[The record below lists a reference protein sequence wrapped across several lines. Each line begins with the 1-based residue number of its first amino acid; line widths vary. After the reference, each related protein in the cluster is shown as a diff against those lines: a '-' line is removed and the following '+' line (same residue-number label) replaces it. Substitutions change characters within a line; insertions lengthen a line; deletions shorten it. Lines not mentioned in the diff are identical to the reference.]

1 MFDFGYSELLIVAV
15 VLLVVVGPKELPGL
29 LKIIFDFVS
38 KIRVYASELR
48 TGVQTIANDLEI
60 EKISKK
66 NKNSINK
73 NSNDK
78 ININD

>member
-1 MFDFGYSELLIVAV
+1 MFDFGYSELLIVPV

-38 KIRVYASELR
+38 KIKVYASELR

-60 EKISKK
+60 EKIPGE
-66 NKNSINK
+66 SIPVR
-73 NSNDK
+73 SWS
-78 ININD
+78 

>member
-38 KIRVYASELR
+38 KIKVYASELR
-48 TGVQTIANDLEI
+48 TGVQTIANDLEVK
-60 EKISKK
+60 KISKK
-66 NKNSINK
+66 NKNYNNK

>member
-15 VLLVVVGPKELPGL
+15 GLLVVVGPKELPGL

-38 KIRVYASELR
+38 KIKVYASELR
-48 TGVQTIANDLEI
+48 TGVQTIANDLEV